1 MSSPSSVLPN
11 DALVSLS
18 EAAAGELHLRVERT
32 DNQLV
37 ELTLAGDMFAF
48 EQLFERHKRMVAV
61 VASRYFRRHEE
72 IEELVQVAF
81 AKSYTELGKFNGKFE
96 RSFASWLSRITVNT
110 CFDAL
115 RSKRRRP
122 ETLNCDLTDQ
132 ETDAMLG
139 ASASGST
146 DHATLLNRDLADK
159 LLAQLCAQDRALLEM
174 LYTDE
179 MTVAEIAD
187 VMGTSQS
194 NVKVRAWRA
203 RRHLRKLVGQ
213 LL

>member
-1 MSSPSSVLPN
+1 MSSHSTVLPN
-11 DALVSLS
+11 DTLVSR
-18 EAAAGELHLRVERT
+18 ADATAGELHLRAERT

-37 ELTLAGDMFAF
+37 ELVLAGDMYAF
-48 EQLFERHKRMVAV
+48 EQLFDRYKRMVAV

-122 ETLNCDLTDQ
+122 ETLNCDLSDQ
-132 ETDAMLG
+132 ETDAMLE
-139 ASASGST
+139 ASASGRA
-146 DHATLLNRDLADK
+146 DHAALQNRDLADK
-159 LLAQLCAQDRALLEM
+159 LLSQLEPRDRALLEM

-179 MTVAEIAD
+179 MSVAEIAD

-203 RRHLRKLVGQ
+203 RRYLRKVLGQ